1 MIIRVETSQKL
12 RKNDCKQ
19 RRNNEEMGG
28 IISSKKE
35 PEKTLPPN
43 ARIVSDKESTRR
55 RKNEPVVERESKR
68 IKEKMEPLP
77 PPSIQVDIPPLIDQP
92 PRPAGVSPRNIQ
104 KPITPTVSVKG
115 FAFPPNTQPKDYFKT
130 VHSAVRW
137 QKPNIAEILDHP
149 DTVDCLDEKTGNL
162 PILTLLIRSLILYMP
177 YHIYSVLLTWF
188 TLSCRLGNLPIHI
201 AAQNGYIEIVR
212 ILLDKSCAIN
222 AVNKKGRLLKTSC
235 PYCQSYCQSQPH
247 IQILSTISI
256 HTTANSLPSITSQ
269 PSLSPRPQSP
279 SYPPY

>member
-77 PPSIQVDIPPLIDQP
+77 PPSIQVDIPPLTDQP

-177 YHIYSVLLTWF
+177 YHIHSVVLTWF

-212 ILLDKSCAIN
+212 WTSPVPSMQSI
-222 AVNKKGRLLKTSC
+222 KKVSYSPSHHHHHKLHHPIHPPIHHNTSRQFC
-235 PYCQSYCQSQPH
+235 DARGDSVQ
-247 IQILSTISI
+247 
-256 HTTANSLPSITSQ
+256 
-269 PSLSPRPQSP
+269 LSPPLNHL
-279 SYPPY
+279 